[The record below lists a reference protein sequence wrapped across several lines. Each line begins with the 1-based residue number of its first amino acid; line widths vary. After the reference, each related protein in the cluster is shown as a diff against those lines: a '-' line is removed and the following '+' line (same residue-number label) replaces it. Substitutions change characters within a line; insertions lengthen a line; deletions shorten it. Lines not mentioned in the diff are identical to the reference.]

1 MYMMIY
7 FLWLQI
13 DADECDY
20 IIDLHLDNQIEPQ
33 YEQWPDFHV
42 VYKENYLDIENSQ
55 HLVRSFFI
63 PLPEYQEQ
71 LKWLDYM
78 IIRHEKRDVEQNPK
92 DTILLQKEVL
102 YEGHQAYFDEEL

>member
-1 MYMMIY
+1 MNQQEMDRY
-7 FLWLQI
+7 I
-13 DADECDY
+13 DANECDY

-63 PLPEYQEQ
+63 PFQEYQEQ
-71 LKWLDYM
+71 LKWLNYM